1 MTQTLKTSER
11 LGVVDALRG
20 FALLAIVLL
29 HNLEHYNLF
38 LVPENVPAWLQIIDK
53 YAWDILFFLFAG
65 KAYATFSL
73 LFGFSFYIQFHNA
86 EKRGIDF
93 RGRFAWRMCLLF
105 LFAQLHALFYNGDIL
120 LLYAV
125 VGFALIPVCKLKDKT
140 VFWIALILLL
150 QPYEWGR
157 AIYAMINPDYVVST
171 GHFMPYAMRAQ
182 EATANGN
189 FFEVLCSN
197 ISDGQLYSNIWQVEN
212 GRLFQTAALFMFG
225 MLLGRRKYLIKSEE
239 SVRFWK
245 KMLKGAVLAFIPLY
259 CLKTFVPDLL
269 TNPSVQIPYKIAVPS
284 YANFAFMIILVS
296 IFTLLWFKKEK
307 GISAAKIAQ
316 ITPIQPIQRL
326 NKEDKRFVEGYN
338 VVNEINDE
346 VNLASIDWQDF
357 ENLIREIFQEEFNSS
372 GGEVKITQASRDGGV
387 DAVVFDP
394 DPIRG
399 GKIVIQ
405 AKRYTNVVGVSAVRD
420 LYGTLM
426 NEGAMKGILVTTS
439 NYGNDAYE
447 FAKGKPIQLINGAE
461 LLGLLE
467 KHGHKAKIDLKEAK
481 LINKGNINLI

>member
-38 LVPENVPAWLQIIDK
+38 LAPENVPAWLQTIDK
-53 YAWDILFFLFAG
+53 YAWDTLFFLFAG
-65 KAYATFSL
+65 MAYATFSL

-150 QPYEWGR
+150 LPYEWGR

-171 GHFMPYAMRAQ
+171 CHFMPYAMRAQ

-307 GISAAKIAQ
+307 GYGWQSLLIPYGRMSLTNYISQSIMGVIIYYGFGLAMYKYAGATASLLIA
-316 ITPIQPIQRL
+316 L
-326 NKEDKRFVEGYN
+326 
-338 VVNEINDE
+338 
-346 VNLASIDWQDF
+346 
-357 ENLIREIFQEEFNSS
+357 LIFT
-372 GGEVKITQASRDGGV
+372 V
-387 DAVVFDP
+387 
-394 DPIRG
+394 
-399 GKIVIQ
+399 
-405 AKRYTNVVGVSAVRD
+405 
-420 LYGTLM
+420 
-426 NEGAMKGILVTTS
+426 
-439 NYGNDAYE
+439 
-447 FAKGKPIQLINGAE
+447 QLIFSRWWLACHKQGP
-461 LLGLLE
+461 LE
-467 KHGHKAKIDLKEAK
+467 FLWHKGTWI
-481 LINKGNINLI
+481 

>member
-1 MTQTLKTSER
+1 MTQTLKTTER

-38 LVPENVPAWLQIIDK
+38 FMPENVPAWLQTIDK
-53 YAWDILFFLFAG
+53 YAWDTIFSLFAG

-93 RGRFAWRMCLLF
+93 RGRFAWRMCLLL

-157 AIYAMINPDYVVST
+157 AIYALINPDYVAVT
-171 GHFMPYAMRAQ
+171 GHFIPYAMRA
-182 EATANGN
+182 EAATANGS
-189 FFEVLCSN
+189 FFDVLQSN
-197 ISDGQLYSNIWQVEN
+197 IIDGQLYSNIWQVEN

-245 KMLKGAVLAFIPLY
+245 RMLIGAVIAFIPLY
-259 CLKTFVPDLL
+259 CLRIFVPDFITDSSAL
-269 TNPSVQIPYKIAVPS
+269 IPYNIAVPS
-284 YANFAFMIILVS
+284 YANFAFMVILVS
-296 IFTLLWFKKEK
+296 LFTLLWFKKETGYSWQSLLIPYGRMSLTNYISQSVMGVTIYYGFGLSMYKYAGATASLLIALLIFTVQLVFSRWWLVRHRQGPLEFLWRK
-307 GISAAKIAQ
+307 GTWI
-316 ITPIQPIQRL
+316 
-326 NKEDKRFVEGYN
+326 
-338 VVNEINDE
+338 
-346 VNLASIDWQDF
+346 
-357 ENLIREIFQEEFNSS
+357 
-372 GGEVKITQASRDGGV
+372 
-387 DAVVFDP
+387 
-394 DPIRG
+394 
-399 GKIVIQ
+399 
-405 AKRYTNVVGVSAVRD
+405 
-420 LYGTLM
+420 
-426 NEGAMKGILVTTS
+426 
-439 NYGNDAYE
+439 
-447 FAKGKPIQLINGAE
+447 
-461 LLGLLE
+461 
-467 KHGHKAKIDLKEAK
+467 
-481 LINKGNINLI
+481 

>member
-1 MTQTLKTSER
+1 MTQTLKTTER

-38 LVPENVPAWLQIIDK
+38 FMPENVPAWLQTIDK
-53 YAWDILFFLFAG
+53 YAWDTIFSLFAG

-93 RGRFAWRMCLLF
+93 RGRFAWRMCLLL

-157 AIYAMINPDYVVST
+157 AIYALINPDYVAVT
-171 GHFMPYAMRAQ
+171 GHFIPYAMRA
-182 EATANGN
+182 EAATANGS
-189 FFEVLCSN
+189 FFDVLQSN
-197 ISDGQLYSNIWQVEN
+197 IIDGQLYSNIWQVEN

-245 KMLKGAVLAFIPLY
+245 RMLIGAVIAFIPLY
-259 CLKTFVPDLL
+259 CLRVFIPDFITDSSAL
-269 TNPSVQIPYKIAVPS
+269 IPYNIAVPS
-284 YANFAFMIILVS
+284 YANFAFMVILVS
-296 IFTLLWFKKEK
+296 LFTLLWFKKETGYSWQSLLIPYGRMSLTNYISQSIMGVTIYYGFGLSMYKYAGATASLLIALLIFTVQLVFSRWWLVRHRQGPLEFLWRK
-307 GISAAKIAQ
+307 GTWI
-316 ITPIQPIQRL
+316 
-326 NKEDKRFVEGYN
+326 
-338 VVNEINDE
+338 
-346 VNLASIDWQDF
+346 
-357 ENLIREIFQEEFNSS
+357 
-372 GGEVKITQASRDGGV
+372 
-387 DAVVFDP
+387 
-394 DPIRG
+394 
-399 GKIVIQ
+399 
-405 AKRYTNVVGVSAVRD
+405 
-420 LYGTLM
+420 
-426 NEGAMKGILVTTS
+426 
-439 NYGNDAYE
+439 
-447 FAKGKPIQLINGAE
+447 
-461 LLGLLE
+461 
-467 KHGHKAKIDLKEAK
+467 
-481 LINKGNINLI
+481 

>member
-1 MTQTLKTSER
+1 MTQTLKTTER

-38 LVPENVPAWLQIIDK
+38 FMPENVPAWLQTIDK
-53 YAWDILFFLFAG
+53 YAWDTIFSLFAG

-93 RGRFAWRMCLLF
+93 RGRFAWRMCLLL

-157 AIYAMINPDYVVST
+157 AIYALINPDYVAVT
-171 GHFMPYAMRAQ
+171 GHFIPYAMRA
-182 EATANGN
+182 EAATANGS
-189 FFEVLCSN
+189 FFDVLQSN
-197 ISDGQLYSNIWQVEN
+197 IIDGQLYSNIWQVEN

-245 KMLKGAVLAFIPLY
+245 RMLIGAVIAFIPLY
-259 CLKTFVPDLL
+259 CLRIFVPDFITDSSAL
-269 TNPSVQIPYKIAVPS
+269 IPYNIAVPS
-284 YANFAFMIILVS
+284 YANFAFMVILVS
-296 IFTLLWFKKEK
+296 LFTLLWFKKETGYSWQSLLIPYGRMSLTNYISQSIMGVTIYYGFGLSMYKYAGATASLLIALLIFTVQLVFSRWWLVRHRQGPLEFLWRK
-307 GISAAKIAQ
+307 GTWI
-316 ITPIQPIQRL
+316 
-326 NKEDKRFVEGYN
+326 
-338 VVNEINDE
+338 
-346 VNLASIDWQDF
+346 
-357 ENLIREIFQEEFNSS
+357 
-372 GGEVKITQASRDGGV
+372 
-387 DAVVFDP
+387 
-394 DPIRG
+394 
-399 GKIVIQ
+399 
-405 AKRYTNVVGVSAVRD
+405 
-420 LYGTLM
+420 
-426 NEGAMKGILVTTS
+426 
-439 NYGNDAYE
+439 
-447 FAKGKPIQLINGAE
+447 
-461 LLGLLE
+461 
-467 KHGHKAKIDLKEAK
+467 
-481 LINKGNINLI
+481 

>member
-38 LVPENVPAWLQIIDK
+38 LVPENVPAWLQTIDK

-140 VFWIALILLL
+140 VFWIAAILLL

-157 AIYAMINPDYVVST
+157 AIYAIINPEYVPST
-171 GHFMPYAMRAQ
+171 GHFIPYFELAQ
-182 EATANGN
+182 EVTSNGS
-189 FFEVLCSN
+189 FFEVLRSN
-197 ISDGQLYSNIWQVEN
+197 ITDGQLYSKIWQVEN

-225 MLLGRRKYLIKSEE
+225 MLLGRRKYFMKSEE
-239 SVRFWK
+239 SLRFWK
-245 KMLKGAVLAFIPLY
+245 KMLAGATIAFIPLY
-259 CLKTFVPDLL
+259 CLKTFVPQLI
-269 TNPSVQIPYKIAVPS
+269 TNLSIMVPNKIAVPS
-284 YANFAFMIILVS
+284 YANFAFMVILVS
-296 IFTLLWFKKEK
+296 VFTLLWFKKD
-307 GISAAKIAQ
+307 
-316 ITPIQPIQRL
+316 T
-326 NKEDKRFVEGYN
+326 GYN
-338 VVNEINDE
+338 WQSLLIPYGRMSLTNYISQ
-346 VNLASIDWQDF
+346 SIMGVTIYYGF
-357 ENLIREIFQEEFNSS
+357 GLSMYKYAGATGSLLIALLIF
-372 GGEVKITQASRDGGV
+372 T
-387 DAVVFDP
+387 
-394 DPIRG
+394 
-399 GKIVIQ
+399 
-405 AKRYTNVVGVSAVRD
+405 
-420 LYGTLM
+420 
-426 NEGAMKGILVTTS
+426 
-439 NYGNDAYE
+439 
-447 FAKGKPIQLINGAE
+447 IQLIFSRWWLARHKQGP
-461 LLGLLE
+461 LE
-467 KHGHKAKIDLKEAK
+467 FLWR
-481 LINKGNINLI
+481 KGTWI

>member
-1 MTQTLKTSER
+1 MTQTLKTTER

-38 LVPENVPAWLQIIDK
+38 FMPENVPAWLQTIDK
-53 YAWDILFFLFAG
+53 YAWDTIFFLFAG

-93 RGRFAWRMCLLF
+93 RGRFAWRMCLLL

-157 AIYAMINPDYVVST
+157 AIYALINPDYVAVT
-171 GHFMPYAMRAQ
+171 GHFIPYAMRA
-182 EATANGN
+182 EAATANGS
-189 FFEVLCSN
+189 FFDVLQSN
-197 ISDGQLYSNIWQVEN
+197 IIDGQLYSNIWQVEN

-245 KMLKGAVLAFIPLY
+245 RMLIGAVIAFIPLY
-259 CLKTFVPDLL
+259 CLRIFVPDFITDSSAL
-269 TNPSVQIPYKIAVPS
+269 IPYNIAVPS
-284 YANFAFMIILVS
+284 YANFAFMVILVS
-296 IFTLLWFKKEK
+296 LFTLLWFKKETGYRSQSLLIPYGRMSLTNYISQSVMGVTIYYGFGLSMYKYAGATASLLIALLIFTVQLVFSRWWLVRHRQGPLEFLWRK
-307 GISAAKIAQ
+307 GTWI
-316 ITPIQPIQRL
+316 
-326 NKEDKRFVEGYN
+326 
-338 VVNEINDE
+338 
-346 VNLASIDWQDF
+346 
-357 ENLIREIFQEEFNSS
+357 
-372 GGEVKITQASRDGGV
+372 
-387 DAVVFDP
+387 
-394 DPIRG
+394 
-399 GKIVIQ
+399 
-405 AKRYTNVVGVSAVRD
+405 
-420 LYGTLM
+420 
-426 NEGAMKGILVTTS
+426 
-439 NYGNDAYE
+439 
-447 FAKGKPIQLINGAE
+447 
-461 LLGLLE
+461 
-467 KHGHKAKIDLKEAK
+467 
-481 LINKGNINLI
+481 